1 MKTYAIIENNL
12 VANIIAA
19 DKAFAAGIGAVE
31 LPDGFG
37 IGDGFDGKNWTTAE
51 RPEPPPPPEP
61 LPIQPPQI
69 TMNDLAL
76 AVAELAEKS
85 EADKLETQLAIA
97 EVAELATSTA
107 ELAMAGG
114 EK

>member
-1 MKTYAIIENNL
+1 MTYAIIENNL
-12 VANIIAA
+12 VTNIIAA
-19 DKAFAAGIGAVE
+19 DSAFAEEIGAVE

-37 IGDGFDGKNWTTAE
+37 IGDSFDGENWTMAE
-51 RPEPPPPPEP
+51 RPEP
-61 LPIQPPQI
+61 LPIPPPQI

-97 EVAELATSTA
+97 ELAEIATSTA
-107 ELAMAGG
+107 AGVRNNG
-114 EK
+114 